1 MQKNELIKKLHQI
14 RDMGFVK
21 SLRKGSTGVGYTFEQ
36 LLGVNENNIPIPDIG
51 GRLEIKATRRG
62 SNSLITLFT
71 FNRGVWLEKQKD
83 IIQQYGYTDEK
94 GRQALK
100 RTLTLSTDGPLC
112 LSIDEV
118 NQSVLLIDKNQN
130 KIIATWSLYVI
141 VGKFSTKLDR
151 ILYVLADRKV
161 DEKGNEHFHYN
172 EAYILSEPKPENFV
186 RAFKNS
192 EIAIDLRLHIKEN
205 GQVRNRGTAFR
216 VYEESLLTLFAR
228 REQEL

>member
-1 MQKNELIKKLHQI
+1 M
-14 RDMGFVK
+14 D
-21 SLRKGSTGVGYTFEQ
+21 GS
-36 LLGVNENNIPIPDIG
+36 
-51 GRLEIKATRRG
+51 
-62 SNSLITLFT
+62 SH
-71 FNRGVWLEKQKD
+71 
-83 IIQQYGYTDEK
+83 
-94 GRQALK
+94 
-100 RTLTLSTDGPLC
+100 
-112 LSIDEV
+112 
-118 NQSVLLIDKNQN
+118 
-130 KIIATWSLYVI
+130 VI

-161 DEKGNEHFHYN
+161 DEKGNEYFHYK

-228 REQEL
+228 REQVL